1 MVQRIS
7 LMLKLNAPSQ
17 VTSPGSVWVIQTI
30 PVVVWSVICLT
41 PRNSE
46 INKIWALFEVF
57 FFQIKKYL

>member
-7 LMLKLNAPSQ
+7 LMLKLNALSQ
-17 VTSPGSVWVIQTI
+17 VTSPGSVWVMQTI